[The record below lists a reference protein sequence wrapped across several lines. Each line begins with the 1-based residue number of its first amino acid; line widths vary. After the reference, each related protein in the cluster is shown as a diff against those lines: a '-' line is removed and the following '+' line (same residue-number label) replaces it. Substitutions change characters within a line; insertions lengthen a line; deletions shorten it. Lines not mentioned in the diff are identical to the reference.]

1 MAAESVPFGF
11 SPCPNDTYAFH
22 AMQHG
27 RVDTGGYHFVSH
39 IDDVESL
46 NHAARRGT
54 YKLSKLSFH
63 AYLHLAGRYTLLDA
77 GSALGFGCGPLVVAR
92 SALADLE
99 GARIA
104 IPGEMT
110 TAYLLFRLWNR
121 ADTDIRMARFD
132 EILEGVAGGR
142 FDAGLIIHEG
152 RFVYPRFGLEKIV
165 DLGEWWEAETGLP
178 IPLGCIAMRVD
189 GGDYDRVRV
198 SEFTRIIRASVRHA
212 LDNPEDSRGF
222 VRAHAREMDD
232 DVVRRHIGLYVND
245 FTLDLGETGRRAI
258 QTLEEMARCRGI
270 LEPA

>member
-1 MAAESVPFGF
+1 MPAEPVLFGF

-22 AMQHG
+22 AMLHG
-27 RVDTGGYHFVSH
+27 RVDTGNYRFASH
-39 IDDVESL
+39 IEDVESL
-46 NHAARRGT
+46 NHAAFQGA

-63 AYLHLAGRYTLLDA
+63 AYLHLAGRYALLNA

-92 SALADLE
+92 GALADLE
-99 GARIA
+99 GTRVA
-104 IPGEMT
+104 IPGELT
-110 TAYLLFRLWNR
+110 TAYLLFRLWSE
-121 ADTDIRMARFD
+121 ADIDIHVARFD
-132 EILEGVAGGR
+132 EIMEGVASGR

-178 IPLGCIAMRVD
+178 IPLGCIAMRLD
-189 GGDYDRVRV
+189 GGEDG
-198 SEFTRIIRASVRHA
+198 SERAAGFSRIIRASVRHA
-212 LDNPEDSRGF
+212 FDNPGDSREF
-222 VRAHAREMDD
+222 VRAHAQEMDED
-232 DVVRRHIGLYVND
+232 ITRQHIGLYVND